1 MLLCGRAN
9 SSSGLRTDVRC
20 HIPPNPGRSGKEDRD
35 ERRLY
40 RSFDSRVR
48 MEYKV
53 PYGGYTLYMYCILL
67 WSFNYARFSGAAK
80 NTRGC
85 PETNNGLHQRQWCFD
100 YWGCLLHERT
110 VIARFQQ
117 YRLWILHF
125 SLTPSTTDMD
135 EDAIDH

>member
-80 NTRGC
+80 NTRVALRQTTVCISGSGVLTTGVVFC
-85 PETNNGLHQRQWCFD
+85 MRGPSSRDSNNIGYGYF
-100 YWGCLLHERT
+100 
-110 VIARFQQ
+110 I
-117 YRLWILHF
+117 
-125 SLTPSTTDMD
+125 SP
-135 EDAIDH
+135 